1 MSAAL
6 ALIGGIPVEALVI
19 EWDGSEVPR
28 ELRELPP
35 GRYLLEPLDDLLVL
49 TPEEDAGIREAMDD
63 LDAGNGIPL
72 EDVLAELRAGLRPE

>member
-1 MSAAL
+1 
-6 ALIGGIPVEALVI
+6 VEAVVI

-35 GRYLLEPLDDLLVL
+35 GRYLLEPLDELLLL
-49 TPEEDAGIREAMDD
+49 TPEEDAGIQEAIED

-72 EDVLAELRAGLRPE
+72 EDALAEIRAASHKQR